1 MAFLDKLKF
10 WKKEDSFAE
19 LDKQLGTLNPVDQ
32 EPSFD
37 AHQPTGFEQGFG
49 ESADESALRSASTGL
64 ETSNESGFQS
74 FGMQHPGEKRAST
87 FEAPIQR
94 QNVYEVSSQP
104 VQNQNIQQ
112 QLEVVSAKLDTIRI
126 AIESINHRLV
136 ALERTMHASE
146 YEEPVVRRKRGVW

>member
-19 LDKQLGTLNPVDQ
+19 LDKQLGTMNPTDPQ
-32 EPSFD
+32 ASFE
-37 AHQPTGFEQGFG
+37 AHQPPGFESQFG
-49 ESADESALRSASTGL
+49 ESADDHALRSASTGL
-64 ETSNESGFQS
+64 EPSNESAFQS
-74 FGMQHPGEKRAST
+74 FGMQHPGEKRVSP
-87 FEAPIQR
+87 FETPQR
-94 QNVYEVSSQP
+94 PQVFEVSQQP
-104 VQNQNIQQ
+104 VQNQNLAQ

-136 ALERTMHASE
+136 ALERTMHTSE